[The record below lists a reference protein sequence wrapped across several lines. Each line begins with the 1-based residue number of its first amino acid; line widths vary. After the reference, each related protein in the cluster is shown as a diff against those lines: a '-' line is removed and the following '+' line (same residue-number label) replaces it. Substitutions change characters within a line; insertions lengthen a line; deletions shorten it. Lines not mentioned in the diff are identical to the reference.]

1 MKIICHMIMSADGRL
16 ISKYWSP
23 LYNNSSD
30 VSEVYEAV
38 ASKNAVRRLGSSAV
52 SQWPNT
58 VKASLK
64 KNR

>member
-1 MKIICHMIMSADGRL
+1 MSADGRL

-38 ASKNAVRRLGSSAV
+38 ASKMPSDGWIVGRVTMAEYGEGIVEE
-52 SQWPNT
+52 
-58 VKASLK
+58 
-64 KNR
+64 NR